1 LKSNHLRSGRH
12 GRLFRG
18 AYVRKRPIDPPT
30 ARYKSKK
37 FFDDVYLTMD
47 ERIELYHQAI
57 LEGWDVPKSE
67 RPIIVKSLV
76 EVIKTG
82 KEHNRVAAFQAL
94 SAILDK
100 QLSQEDRRIKWA
112 AIENAKKTGI
122 EDLPDCQAKDET
134 GQPLDP

>member
-1 LKSNHLRSGRH
+1 
-12 GRLFRG
+12 
-18 AYVRKRPIDPPT
+18 VRKRPIDPPT
-30 ARYKSKK
+30 NRYKSKK
-37 FFDDVYLTMD
+37 FFDDVYLTME

-57 LEGWDVPKSE
+57 LEGWDVPKHE
-67 RPIIVKSLV
+67 RPVIVKSLV

-82 KEHNRVAAFQAL
+82 KEHNRVAAFLAL

-112 AIENAKKTGI
+112 AIENAKRSGI
-122 EDLPDCQAKDET
+122 EDLPGCQAKDES